1 MSLIP
6 ALLALRPGCEW
17 TLTGEDYDSL
27 LWLPGNS
34 QPKPSR
40 AELET
45 WTPPVTPEMVD
56 VERDRRLA
64 LGFAADLG
72 RLTVP
77 VDTRNETDWLNL
89 AGLTSYAQT
98 LVSAGDAATAISFRG
113 ADNQVYALTP
123 PEIVELGRQGIARKS
138 RLYGQAWALKDVW
151 PIPADYRLD
160 GYWA

>member
-27 LWLPGNS
+27 LWLPGNG

-40 AELET
+40 AELEA
-45 WTPPVTPEMVD
+45 WMPPITAEMVD
-56 VERDRRLA
+56 AERDRRLS

-72 RLTVP
+72 RCLVP
-77 VDTRNETDWLNL
+77 VDTRSETDWLNL

-98 LVSAGDAATAISFRG
+98 LVAAGDSTTVISFRG
-113 ADNQVYALTP
+113 ADNQIYPLIP
-123 PEIVELGRQGIARKS
+123 PEIVELGRQAIARKS
-138 RLYGQAWALKDVW
+138 RLYGQAWVLKDTA
-151 PIPADYRLD
+151 PIPADYRA
-160 GYWA
+160 GVYWA